1 MLRNGRRSR
10 RTLRGV
16 SRDDHKEE
24 ASGGFRLQGLD
35 SDTVSRDRDPGL
47 LGPRVRHL
55 LLPSSFLDF

>member
-10 RTLRGV
+10 
-16 SRDDHKEE
+16 RDDHKEE

-47 LGPRVRHL
+47 LGPQVRHL
-55 LLPSSFLDF
+55 LLPSSFLDI